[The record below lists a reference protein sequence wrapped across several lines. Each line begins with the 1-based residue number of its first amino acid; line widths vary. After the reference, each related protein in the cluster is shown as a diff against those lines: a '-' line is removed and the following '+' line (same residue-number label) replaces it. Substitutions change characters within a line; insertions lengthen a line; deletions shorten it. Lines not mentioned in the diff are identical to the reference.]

1 MSWLKKLAVLL
12 KISDR
17 SGQDSNRTY
26 NSVEPKQNFSL
37 TEKNPPTLNDSV
49 QDSIVPSEPRSDEML
64 NSEPHDDTND
74 QILKMFWNEGQP
86 AHLYNEP
93 LDKANE
99 IIDTNTVSPINKPP
113 AYDLVGSSQQNEE
126 DRKFNLI
133 STKSDCIITLEE
145 LEKENP
151 TLAQYLASFGVKTL
165 NKAVVDTTY
174 QRLCVEAVKQE
185 KPLSEI
191 LKRV

>member
-1 MSWLKKLAVLL
+1 MSWLQKLTSLL
-12 KISDR
+12 KISGR
-17 SGQDSNRTY
+17 SGQDPNRSY
-26 NSVEPKQNFSL
+26 EAKEPKQDYSL
-37 TEKNPPTLNDSV
+37 TEKDPLILKDNMG
-49 QDSIVPSEPRSDEML
+49 DSIIPSEPRSDKML
-64 NSEPHDDTND
+64 NSEPHVDTND
-74 QILKMFWNEGQP
+74 EILKMFWNEDQH

-99 IIDTNTVSPINKPP
+99 ITDANTVNPVNKPP
-113 AYDLVGSSQQNEE
+113 TYDLVGSSQQNEE

-133 STKSDCIITLEE
+133 STKNECIITLEE
-145 LEKENP
+145 LEQDNP

-165 NKAVVDTTY
+165 NKEIVNNTY

-185 KPLSEI
+185 KPLSEV